1 MSETPVT
8 AQTSDAAAN
17 APHRFPLMELTSV
30 GFLLALAAGSMNAWS
45 LANAATFSTVQ
56 SGNIISVGYW
66 LIQGDIAKLIF
77 PLAAILAFGL
87 GSAAC
92 GVLMT
97 AFQRSGRAYTPG
109 VLLAGTVLLVLLG
122 TLAFIFV
129 GDGDGRA
136 AGIDL
141 TADHSAVASFI
152 ALGISFVAGAQGN
165 AFHKNRGMLYG
176 NVAVTFVVQMA
187 FNFLVQAAFKKEGI
201 NGQANLAWSGVF
213 FLILLG
219 FSGGAAVGFAADHF
233 IANGASIFVPALI
246 LLALALVALGRRS
259 KNVDPTPGG
268 SFA

>member
-1 MSETPVT
+1 
-8 AQTSDAAAN
+8 
-17 APHRFPLMELTSV
+17 MELSSV
-30 GFLLALAAGSMNAWS
+30 GFLLAIAAGSMNAWS
-45 LANAATFSTVQ
+45 LANAGTFSTVQ

-66 LIQGDIAKLIF
+66 LIQGDIAKIVF

-97 AFQRSGRAYTPG
+97 AFQRSGRVYTPG
-109 VLLAGTVLLVLLG
+109 VLLTGTVLLVLLG
-122 TLAFIFV
+122 ILAFVFV

-187 FNFLVQAAFKKEGI
+187 FNFLVQAAFKREGI
-201 NGQANLAWSGVF
+201 NGSTNLRWSGVF
-213 FLILLG
+213 FLTLLG
-219 FSGGAAVGFAADHF
+219 FSGGAAIGFAADHF
-233 IANGASIFVPALI
+233 LANGASIFVPAVI
-246 LLALALVALGRRS
+246 LLVLALVALGRRS